1 MKTFKT
7 LGLLAAGLLCS
18 AGLASATPIGI
29 DYGTSAT
36 LAQLDANPA
45 NYLVIG
51 DKIFS
56 GFTATA
62 PALTGLTT
70 YNPANITVTASAVG
84 AVDYLTWGGNIS
96 LGSFGTFGTAATA
109 DLLLN
114 YVVTATGG
122 HKINE
127 IDQQYTGHVA
137 SGFGSF
143 GIAETVSTPGA
154 FGTQVASTY
163 LDAAYTYEPNLSNV
177 PISLNSSQ
185 PFINPPEP
193 VLDVT
198 KDIGLTVFDL
208 TPVPG
213 LPGFYT
219 GSISVSQIQQSFH
232 QVTVPDGGTTVS
244 LLGIA
249 LMGCGL
255 LRWKQSK

>member
-51 DKIFS
+51 DKVFS
-56 GFTATA
+56 GFTATESG
-62 PALTGLTT
+62 LTGYDPT
-70 YNPANITVTASAVG
+70 AITVTASAAG
-84 AVDYLTWGGNIS
+84 NVDYLTWGGKIS
-96 LGSFGTFGTAATA
+96 LGSIGGLGTIATA

-114 YVVTATGG
+114 YVVTVTGG
-122 HKINE
+122 NKINE
-127 IDQQYTGHVA
+127 IDQQYTGNVQ
-137 SGFGSF
+137 SGFGTF

-163 LDAAYTYEPNLSNV
+163 LNGNYTYEPNLTNV
-177 PISLNSSQ
+177 PVSLNSSQ
-185 PFINPPEP
+185 PFISPPQP

-198 KDIGLTVFDL
+198 KDIGLTVYDL
-208 TPVPG
+208 TYS
-213 LPGFYT
+213 GFGDYYT
-219 GSISVSQIQQSFH
+219 GSLSVSSIQQSFH
-232 QVTVPDGGTTVS
+232 QGVPDGGTTVS